1 VLSLAIEA
9 KSSPSEL
16 SCHRIGQSKGCH
28 EAMMFQ
34 IVGIAATPFAH
45 HRPNRRLAWGRRE
58 ILRFSANAANPTLHH
73 R

>member
-1 VLSLAIEA
+1 VLLPVTEA
-9 KSSPSEL
+9 KSSSNQL

-34 IVGIAATPFAH
+34 IVGVAATPFAH
-45 HRPNRRLAWGRRE
+45 HRPNRRLAWGRQE